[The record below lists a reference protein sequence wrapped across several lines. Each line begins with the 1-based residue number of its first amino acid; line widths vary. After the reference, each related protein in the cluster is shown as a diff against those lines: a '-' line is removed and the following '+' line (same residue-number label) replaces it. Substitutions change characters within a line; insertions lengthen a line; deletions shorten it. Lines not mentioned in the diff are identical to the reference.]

1 MAPSTRRQRNSVD
14 TTSVATSTDTS
25 TRSVSSKKKGKGTNT
40 HPKLPPL
47 VIRRPQNAGGESEVS
62 FRKRAL
68 SPEEGPATDAEGLA
82 KRPAVPSLTP
92 EAPMKP
98 AKRVKAGG
106 LEGTHPP
113 RLELSDDE
121 VEPMS
126 AGMGSV
132 PPSSVRKLRRSETLV
147 QEDGDEDRNSSLD
160 NNLSHSSV
168 TGSSGSDSEPV
179 EGDSEEHEDMVA
191 FTQTARSSQRLAF
204 ERPSWLGGATDD
216 GAETPQSLPQSA
228 PGKRVRFK
236 DPDPDNRDSE
246 YAGTASKGRQVTHVH
261 STRSQD
267 TVSGLTDTISEG
279 QRAMRVHSE
288 CRSGGQQVAQTH
300 FQHQSEGQQMAPTRS
315 ECRQVIATGLKGTA
329 SEGRRAIFS
338 YPPGYPHATSSE
350 FAGTTS
356 QGQRGA
362 TARSE
367 RTQVTTLGFA
377 ATMPED
383 STRNGHAEVP
393 RLWPADT
400 DLSKTSVK
408 LRLTDQSSIVRS
420 TITGSFNLLHAS
432 IVLENAFPETLQV
445 ARFIRDAL
453 SMASLRVRGA
463 EDVHARILKDSNY
476 CWQMSVLPRARIS
489 IFRAE
494 VKERC
499 VVTVALLFSVYDPI
513 AIVDLVKKLETDF
526 CYIYP
531 RRSKGNNDHV
541 LVGSPDL
548 RRPFR
553 SSVIISVARDL
564 YFSGNT
570 PFVTVHQDQFPC
582 RHGPNGDIIW
592 EVPKAMVALV
602 STAYYAALR
611 EWSTGERRQLDFT
624 TNTFVEVY
632 ECHIA
637 NLNRI
642 EMERNTSYHKMM
654 ADIYQLVTNGGL
666 DQPPPSNSVPV
677 LDLSMLED

>member
-1 MAPSTRRQRNSVD
+1 
-14 TTSVATSTDTS
+14 
-25 TRSVSSKKKGKGTNT
+25 
-40 HPKLPPL
+40 
-47 VIRRPQNAGGESEVS
+47 
-62 FRKRAL
+62 
-68 SPEEGPATDAEGLA
+68 
-82 KRPAVPSLTP
+82 
-92 EAPMKP
+92 
-98 AKRVKAGG
+98 
-106 LEGTHPP
+106 
-113 RLELSDDE
+113 
-121 VEPMS
+121 
-126 AGMGSV
+126 
-132 PPSSVRKLRRSETLV
+132 
-147 QEDGDEDRNSSLD
+147 
-160 NNLSHSSV
+160 
-168 TGSSGSDSEPV
+168 
-179 EGDSEEHEDMVA
+179 
-191 FTQTARSSQRLAF
+191 
-204 ERPSWLGGATDD
+204 
-216 GAETPQSLPQSA
+216 
-228 PGKRVRFK
+228 
-236 DPDPDNRDSE
+236 
-246 YAGTASKGRQVTHVH
+246 
-261 STRSQD
+261 
-267 TVSGLTDTISEG
+267 
-279 QRAMRVHSE
+279 MRVHSDTNLRVDKWHRLVPSTVKLSPQDSKAPPLRGDKQSFRTPLGILTPHL
-288 CRSGGQQVAQTH
+288 RSLQ
-300 FQHQSEGQQMAPTRS
+300 APLPRVNEEQLRILS
-315 ECRQVIATGLKGTA
+315 ALK
-329 SEGRRAIFS
+329 S
-338 YPPGYPHATSSE
+338 PPWDL
-350 FAGTTS
+350 
-356 QGQRGA
+356 R
-362 TARSE
+362 
-367 RTQVTTLGFA
+367 
-377 ATMPED
+377 D

-453 SMASLRVRGA
+453 STASLRVQGA

-637 NLNRI
+637 NLNWI

-677 LDLSMLED
+677 LDLNAIYEVSNPKHPKHVLFFIPPPTHVTLLRCRYGAYLSKEQVAKLVAPHPYTLKLVETWLRNHGVSPSNISTSHGGNWLTVTGVPVSKANDLLGP

>member
-1 MAPSTRRQRNSVD
+1 MLC
-14 TTSVATSTDTS
+14 
-25 TRSVSSKKKGKGTNT
+25 G
-40 HPKLPPL
+40 L
-47 VIRRPQNAGGESEVS
+47 QNAGGESEGIIVS

-126 AGMGSV
+126 GGMGSV

-179 EGDSEEHEDMVA
+179 EGNSEEHKDMVA

-216 GAETPQSLPQSA
+216 GAETPQSA
-228 PGKRVRFK
+228 PGKRVQFK
-236 DPDPDNRDSE
+236 DPDPDNRYSE
-246 YAGTASKGRQVTHVH
+246 YA
-261 STRSQD
+261 D

-279 QRAMRVHSE
+279 QQAMRVHSE
-288 CRSGGQQVAQTH
+288 CHSGGQQVAQTH
-300 FQHQSEGQQMAPTRS
+300 FQHQSEGPQMAPTRS
-315 ECRQVIATGLKGTA
+315 ERRQVIATGLKGTA

-338 YPPGYPHATSSE
+338 YPPGYPHATSLE

-362 TARSE
+362 TACSE

-383 STRNGHAEVP
+383 STHNGHAKVP
-393 RLWPADT
+393 WLWPADT

-420 TITGSFNLLHAS
+420 TITGSFNLLQAS

-453 SMASLRVRGA
+453 STASLRVRGA

-476 CWQMSVLPRARIS
+476 CWQMSVLVCCL

-531 RRSKGNNDHV
+531 RCSKGNNDHV

-548 RRPFR
+548 RHPFR

-654 ADIYQLVTNGGL
+654 ADIYQLVINGGL
-666 DQPPPSNSVPV
+666 DQPPPLNSVPV

>member
-1 MAPSTRRQRNSVD
+1 MF
-14 TTSVATSTDTS
+14 
-25 TRSVSSKKKGKGTNT
+25 G
-40 HPKLPPL
+40 
-47 VIRRPQNAGGESEVS
+47 
-62 FRKRAL
+62 
-68 SPEEGPATDAEGLA
+68 
-82 KRPAVPSLTP
+82 
-92 EAPMKP
+92 
-98 AKRVKAGG
+98 
-106 LEGTHPP
+106 P
-113 RLELSDDE
+113 RLDL
-121 VEPMS
+121 VVLPRQ
-126 AGMGSV
+126 V
-132 PPSSVRKLRRSETLV
+132 KLCLLYTLAETLV
-147 QEDGDEDRNSSLD
+147 QEDRDEDSNSSLD

-168 TGSSGSDSEPV
+168 TSSEGSDSEPV
-179 EGDSEEHEDMVA
+179 EGDSEEHEDMVS
-191 FTQTARSSQRLAF
+191 FTPTARLSQQLAF
-204 ERPSWLGGATDD
+204 ERPSWLRGATDD
-216 GAETPQSLPQSA
+216 AAEMPDDTLLSMPSNDGKLPSHVQTGTQVHSEPPA
-228 PGKRVRFK
+228 GKRVRFK
-236 DPDPDNRDSE
+236 DPDNRDSE
-246 YAGTASKGRQVTHVH
+246 YAGTASKGRQVILAHMRSTHP
-261 STRSQD
+261 QD
-267 TVSGLTDTISEG
+267 AVLGLTDAISEG
-279 QRAMRVHSE
+279 QQAMRVHLECHSE
-288 CRSGGQQVAQTH
+288 GQQLELAQTH
-300 FQHQSEGQQMAPTRS
+300 FQHHSAGQQMAPTHS
-315 ECRQVIATGLKGTA
+315 ERHQVIAAGLKGTT
-329 SEGRRAIFS
+329 SEGRRVIFS
-338 YPPGYPHATSSE
+338 YPTGYPYAASSE
-350 FAGTTS
+350 FAGITS
-356 QGQRGA
+356 KGQQGA
-362 TARSE
+362 TVRTAHSE
-367 RTQVTTLGFA
+367 RTQVTTSGFA

-383 STRNGHAEVP
+383 STRNGHTEVP

-420 TITGSFNLLHAS
+420 TITGSFSLLHAS

-453 SMASLRVRGA
+453 SAASLQVRGA
-463 EDVHARILKDSNY
+463 ENVHARILKDSNY

-499 VVTVALLFSVYDPI
+499 VVTVALLFSVYDPT

-526 CYIYP
+526 SYIYP
-531 RRSKGNNDHV
+531 RRSKANNDHV

-570 PFVTVHQDQFPC
+570 PFFTLHQDQFPC
-582 RHGPNGDIIW
+582 HHGPNGDIIW

>member
-1 MAPSTRRQRNSVD
+1 MGPPPHGYRYNHGEDFVHYPINDGQGRTRQAAYVQVIMGSDPIVLGLVED
-14 TTSVATSTDTS
+14 SEKVYSQPLYAEPHVKAT
-25 TRSVSSKKKGKGTNT
+25 GKEQY
-40 HPKLPPL
+40 
-47 VIRRPQNAGGESEVS
+47 PQEDMHLFAGGYHDRPRLDRAIGELHDVSLKAEVHCY
-62 FRKRAL
+62 RAYAY
-68 SPEEGPATDAEGLA
+68 EAERMEQQLHQLA
-82 KRPAVPSLTP
+82 AALRG
-92 EAPMKP
+92 
-98 AKRVKAGG
+98 VKA
-106 LEGTHPP
+106 
-113 RLELSDDE
+113 EL
-121 VEPMS
+121 
-126 AGMGSV
+126 G
-132 PPSSVRKLRRSETLV
+132 RSITSKG
-147 QEDGDEDRNSSLD
+147 Q
-160 NNLSHSSV
+160 
-168 TGSSGSDSEPV
+168 
-179 EGDSEEHEDMVA
+179 
-191 FTQTARSSQRLAF
+191 Q
-204 ERPSWLGGATDD
+204 GAT
-216 GAETPQSLPQSA
+216 
-228 PGKRVRFK
+228 VR
-236 DPDPDNRDSE
+236 
-246 YAGTASKGRQVTHVH
+246 TAH
-261 STRSQD
+261 
-267 TVSGLTDTISEG
+267 
-279 QRAMRVHSE
+279 
-288 CRSGGQQVAQTH
+288 
-300 FQHQSEGQQMAPTRS
+300 
-315 ECRQVIATGLKGTA
+315 
-329 SEGRRAIFS
+329 
-338 YPPGYPHATSSE
+338 
-350 FAGTTS
+350 
-356 QGQRGA
+356 
-362 TARSE
+362 SE
-367 RTQVTTLGFA
+367 RTQVTTSGFA

-383 STRNGHAEVP
+383 STRNGHTEVP

-420 TITGSFNLLHAS
+420 TITGSFSLLHAS

-453 SMASLRVRGA
+453 SAASLQVRGA
-463 EDVHARILKDSNY
+463 ENVHARILKDSNY
-476 CWQMSVLPRARIS
+476 CWQMSVLPRACIS

-499 VVTVALLFSVYDPI
+499 VVTVALLFSVYDPT

-526 CYIYP
+526 SYIYP
-531 RRSKGNNDHV
+531 RRSKANNDHV

-548 RRPFR
+548 CRPFR

-570 PFVTVHQDQFPC
+570 PFFTLHQDQFPC
-582 RHGPNGDIIW
+582 HHGPNGDIIW

-637 NLNRI
+637 NLNQI

>member
-1 MAPSTRRQRNSVD
+1 MGMAPSTRQQRNSVD

-47 VIRRPQNAGGESEVS
+47 VIRWPQNAGGESEVS
-62 FRKRAL
+62 FRKCAL
-68 SPEEGPATDAEGLA
+68 SPKEGPATDAEGLA

-98 AKRVKAGG
+98 AKRVKVGS

-113 RLELSDDE
+113 RLELLDDE
-121 VEPMS
+121 VKPMS

-132 PPSSVRKLRRSETLV
+132 PPSSMRKLRRLETLV

-168 TGSSGSDSEPV
+168 TGSSGLDSEPV

-204 ERPSWLGGATDD
+204 KRPSWLGGATDD
-216 GAETPQSLPQSA
+216 GAETPQSA

-236 DPDPDNRDSE
+236 DPDLDNRDSE
-246 YAGTASKGRQVTHVH
+246 YAGTASKGRLVTHVH
-261 STRSQD
+261 STQSQN
-267 TVSGLTDTISEG
+267 TVSGLTDTISEEFSKPKPIKQFG
-279 QRAMRVHSE
+279 FGSNRVWIGLGPNFPNTSHTNLRVDKWHQLVLSAVKLSPQDSKAPPLRGDE
-288 CRSGGQQVAQTH
+288 RSFHTPLGILTPH
-300 FQHQSEGQQMAPTRS
+300 LQSLQALLPRVNEEQLRVLSA
-315 ECRQVIATGLKGTA
+315 LK
-329 SEGRRAIFS
+329 S
-338 YPPGYPHATSSE
+338 PPWDL
-350 FAGTTS
+350 
-356 QGQRGA
+356 R
-362 TARSE
+362 
-367 RTQVTTLGFA
+367 
-377 ATMPED
+377 D

-420 TITGSFNLLHAS
+420 TIMGSFNLLHAS

-453 SMASLRVRGA
+453 STASLRVWGA
-463 EDVHARILKDSNY
+463 EHVHAHILKDSNY
-476 CWQMSVLPRARIS
+476 CWQMSVLPRAHIS
-489 IFRAE
+489 IFHAE

-499 VVTVALLFSVYDPI
+499 VITVALLFSVYDPI

-541 LVGSPDL
+541 LVRSPDL
-548 RRPFR
+548 RCPFR

-582 RHGPNGDIIW
+582 HHGPNGDIIW

-602 STAYYAALR
+602 STA
-611 EWSTGERRQLDFT
+611 
-624 TNTFVEVY
+624 VY

-654 ADIYQLVTNGGL
+654 ADIYQLVINGGL